1 MQLPTFF
8 AVLILVWNI
17 LETTVVWEWWQKSL
31 LVCLGQTKSILHEM
45 GNQEVDDE
53 FSSLFLRLS
62 RHHAQHC
69 IPKGPRRI
77 MKKGEQ
83 PLKANDSMLHPPRLI
98 FTYNDLI
105 NLDRIAI
112 CMAFTIIIEC
122 LHSLSCN
129 FLAWSLVVPG
139 IMALFSICLFR
150 ILETCQNV
158 LAREYFFSGKK
169 DRRQRSQSTHTT
181 TTLFPLRA

>member
-31 LVCLGQTKSILHEM
+31 L
-45 GNQEVDDE
+45 
-53 FSSLFLRLS
+53 LRLG
-62 RHHAQHC
+62 HHHC
-69 IPKGPRRI
+69 IPKQPRV
-77 MKKGEQ
+77 MKKGGQ
-83 PLKANDSMLHPPRLI
+83 PLKAKDTTMLPTPRLH

-158 LAREYFFSGKK
+158 LPTSNFKESSKGSF
-169 DRRQRSQSTHTT
+169 
-181 TTLFPLRA
+181 